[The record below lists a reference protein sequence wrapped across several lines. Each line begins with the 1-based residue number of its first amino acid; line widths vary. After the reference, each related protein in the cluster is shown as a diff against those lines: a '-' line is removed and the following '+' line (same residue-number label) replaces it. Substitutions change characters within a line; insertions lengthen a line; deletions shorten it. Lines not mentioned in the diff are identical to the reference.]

1 MFRNRRDAGERLARV
16 VEGQNKPH
24 PLVLALPRGGVPV
37 AERVAESLGVPMDI
51 VVVRKIPV
59 PGSPETAI
67 GATTAEGPPLFDRRA
82 LDLLGLSEERLADMA
97 GAEQTEARRRVQA
110 YRGDAPDPE
119 VAERDVFVIDDG
131 LATGMS
137 ARAALAALRE
147 QGPASLVLAVPVGA
161 PDAVHALADVCDQV
175 VCLETPSDFGA
186 VSLWYED
193 FPQVSDEEVL
203 ALLNRAGTDEGR
215 AP

>member
-1 MFRNRRDAGERLARV
+1 M
-16 VEGQNKPH
+16 VEGQNKPR

-37 AERVAESLGVPMDI
+37 AERVTEALGIPLDI

-82 LDLLGLSEERLADMA
+82 LNLLGLSEERLTDAVE
-97 GAEQTEARRRVQA
+97 AEQAEARRRIRA
-110 YRGDAPDPE
+110 YRGSGPGPE
-119 VAERDVFVIDDG
+119 VAGRDVFVIDDG

-137 ARAALAALRE
+137 ARAALTALRE
-147 QGPASLVLAVPVGA
+147 QDPASLVLAVPVGA
-161 PDAVHALADVCDQV
+161 PNAVHALADVCDQV

-186 VSLWYED
+186 VSLWYEE
-193 FPQVSDEEVL
+193 FEQVGDEEVL
-203 ALLNRAGTDEGR
+203 ALLNRAGADEGR